1 MDIQFHL
8 TRLYLL
14 DVHREPCY
22 IFSMLVFLKLG
33 GSLITDKDRPYTPR
47 LDLLNDLA
55 RQIFSSLQDNP
66 DLQILLG
73 HGSGSFG
80 HQPASK
86 FGTRNGVSGQKG
98 WHGFAEVWH
107 QASLLNRLVV
117 DALSSAGLPVIT
129 ISPSSAVRTRD
140 RKVVLW
146 DLSPIKTSLER
157 SLLPVIYGD
166 VVFDGVL
173 GGTILSTE
181 ELFAHLAPSI
191 HPDRILLA
199 GSEAGVWEDFPA
211 RNRLIPDMTPS
222 VLSKY
227 SSALGKSSGTD
238 VTGGM
243 LTKIT
248 SMLALVEQMQGL
260 EILIF
265 SGQEPGNLQLAL
277 QGENPGTL
285 LHR

>member
-14 DVHREPCY
+14 DVRREPCY

-47 LDLLNDLA
+47 LELLNDLA
-55 RQIFSSLQDNP
+55 HEISSTLQDNP
-66 DLQILLG
+66 DLRLLLG

-86 FGTRNGVSGQKG
+86 FGTRQGVSGQEA

-107 QASLLNRLVV
+107 QASRLNRLVV
-117 DALSSAGLPVIT
+117 DALCDSGLPIIT
-129 ISPSSAVRTRD
+129 ISPASAVRTRD
-140 RKVVLW
+140 RQVIHW
-146 DLSPIKTSLER
+146 DVTPIKTSLDNG
-157 SLLPVIYGD
+157 LLPVIYGD
-166 VVFDGVL
+166 VVFDEVL

-181 ELFAHLAPSI
+181 ELFAHLALSL

-199 GSEAGVWEDFPA
+199 GLEAGVWGDFPA
-211 RNRLIPDMTPS
+211 RSRLVPEITPGVLSRYTS
-222 VLSKY
+222 VL
-227 SSALGKSSGTD
+227 GESSGAD
-238 VTGGM
+238 ATGGM
-243 LTKIT
+243 SSKIT
-248 SMLALVEQMQGL
+248 GMLALAEQIHGL

-265 SGQEPGNLQLAL
+265 SGQEPGALRKAL

-285 LHR
+285 LHC

>member
-14 DVHREPCY
+14 DVRREPCY

-55 RQIFSSLQDNP
+55 HEIFSTLQDIP
-66 DLQILLG
+66 DLRILLG

-86 FGTRNGVSGQKG
+86 YGTRHGVSGQKA
-98 WHGFAEVWH
+98 WRGFTEVWY
-107 QASLLNRLVV
+107 QASMLNRLVV
-117 DALSSAGLPVIT
+117 DALSNAGLPIIT
-129 ISPSSAVRTRD
+129 ISPASAVRTRD
-140 RKVVLW
+140 RQVVHW
-146 DLSPIKTSLER
+146 DITPIEASLDNG
-157 SLLPVIYGD
+157 LLPVIYGD
-166 VVFDGVL
+166 VVFDEVL

-181 ELFAHLAPSI
+181 ELFAHLALSLRP
-191 HPDRILLA
+191 HRILLA
-199 GSEAGVWEDFPA
+199 GLEAGVWEDFPA
-211 RNRLIPDMTPS
+211 RTRLVPEITPG

-227 SSALGKSSGTD
+227 TSVLGKSSGAD
-238 VTGGM
+238 ATGGM

-248 SMLALVEQMQGL
+248 SMLTLAEQMDGL

-265 SGQEPGNLQLAL
+265 SGQEPGALRNAL

-285 LHR
+285 VHC